1 MTIRKK
7 VETVAKKLFELESV
21 LRQAS
26 NLASGISKRMPHL
39 EGEMR
44 KFAEVDVGSP
54 LAGCKQAFAI
64 MKTVGYSQQEDR
76 PDSVYTQRGNDVLRV
91 EPISMSGERVFRAK
105 LPGSRIGEKR
115 KEIDVGPECEWRFSA
130 SEEARAIA
138 LLNRNI
144 WRRDARAKLETI
156 QRSLFPD
163 LYSSISHD
171 ISAARN
177 KNRVENFL
185 YQAARMTS
193 DAMILAVSPDGEY
206 RAFTMLREQPAL
218 EGDRDFLICA
228 DVLNNAACV
237 FIGGIAVDAWKLV
250 EGQEKRV
257 EAFLG
262 SES

>member
-1 MTIRKK
+1 MAIRKK
-7 VETVAKKLFELESV
+7 VETVARQLYELESM

-26 NLASGISKRMPHL
+26 NLAHSISKTMPHL

-44 KFAEVDVGSP
+44 KFDELDPGSP
-54 LAGCKQAFAI
+54 LTGCTKSLAL
-64 MKTVGYSQQEDR
+64 MKTVGASQEADR
-76 PDSVYTQRGNDVLRV
+76 PDSVYAQRGNDVLRV
-91 EPISMSGERVFRAK
+91 EPILMSAEHVFRARVPRAVK
-105 LPGSRIGEKR
+105 TVAR
-115 KEIDVGPECEWRFSA
+115 KEIDVGPECEWSFSA

-144 WRRDARAKLETI
+144 WRRDARARLETI

-163 LYSSISHD
+163 LYVSISHD

-185 YQAARMTS
+185 YQVARMTS

-228 DVLNNAACV
+228 DVLNDAACV

-257 EAFLG
+257 EAFL
-262 SES
+262 ENR